1 VAALTISANPDLT
14 ALDVVSILKSTAS
27 RDISLDG
34 YPRTPSASFD
44 TNTSWDIS
52 PISPFDAPGF
62 SNIGAPEGSWS
73 PWFGHGRVDAA
84 AAVAEALR
92 RKTGGVPEETLTP
105 SASPALNIPDA
116 NPTGV
121 SSTINVAADM
131 TISSMKISVDI
142 THTFIG
148 DLKITLTTPLG
159 TAIVLHDR
167 NGGGTDNLQKTFDLT
182 STPALGALTGKSAK
196 GDWVLL
202 VQDLASADTGRL
214 NRWSMEIKGRTS
226 GVINVSESPGIAI
239 PDNNLTGIER
249 TLVVNETGNIN
260 DVEVSVDIT
269 HTFIGDLNV
278 TLVSPAGTSV
288 PLHQRAGGDAD
299 NIIQTYTPATKP
311 QLQTLRGQ
319 PMQGTWRLRIADLEA
334 QDVGKLNKW
343 GLKITKGV

>member
-1 VAALTISANPDLT
+1 
-14 ALDVVSILKSTAS
+14 
-27 RDISLDG
+27 
-34 YPRTPSASFD
+34 
-44 TNTSWDIS
+44 
-52 PISPFDAPGF
+52 
-62 SNIGAPEGSWS
+62 
-73 PWFGHGRVDAA
+73 
-84 AAVAEALR
+84 
-92 RKTGGVPEETLTP
+92 
-105 SASPALNIPDA
+105 
-116 NPTGV
+116 
-121 SSTINVAADM
+121 
-131 TISSMKISVDI
+131 
-142 THTFIG
+142 
-148 DLKITLTTPLG
+148 
-159 TAIVLHDR
+159 
-167 NGGGTDNLQKTFDLT
+167 LT

-226 GVINVSESPGIAI
+226 GVVNVSESPGIAI

-249 TLVVNETGNIN
+249 TLVVNDPGNIN
-260 DVEVSVDIT
+260 DVEVNVDIT

-288 PLHQRAGGDAD
+288 PLHQRAGGSAD